1 MAVRVFDSDGK
12 LLAELMDASPSDI
25 LSFIDNGFSVVDMT
39 NTPIDRDVISN
50 MVGCS
55 DCVISAG

>member
-25 LSFIDNGFSVVDMT
+25 LSFIDNGFSVVDIL
-39 NTPIDRDVISN
+39 NTPIDRDAISD
-50 MVGCS
+50 MIGCS

>member
-39 NTPIDRDVISN
+39 NAPIDRDVISN
-50 MVGCS
+50 MIGCS

>member
-12 LLAELMDASPSDI
+12 LLAELMDASPSDV
-25 LSFIDNGFSVVDMT
+25 LTFIDKGFLVVDMT
-39 NTPIDRDVISN
+39 NTPIDRDTISN

>member
-12 LLAELMDASPSDI
+12 LLAELMDASPSDV
-25 LSFIDNGFSVVDMT
+25 LTFIDKGFLVVDMT
-39 NTPIDRDVISN
+39 NTPIDRDTISN

-55 DCVISAG
+55 DCVISAC